1 MVLALKGTLVEK
13 TMSDEIYFG
22 ASVIILVAN

>member
-13 TMSDEIYFG
+13 NIMSDKIFG
-22 ASVIILVAN
+22 VSVIILVAN